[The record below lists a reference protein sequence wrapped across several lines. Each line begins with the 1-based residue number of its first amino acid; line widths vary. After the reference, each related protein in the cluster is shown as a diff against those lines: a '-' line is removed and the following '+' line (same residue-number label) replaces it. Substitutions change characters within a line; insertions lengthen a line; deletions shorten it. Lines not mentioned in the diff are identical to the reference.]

1 MKRSLFALIGCAM
14 ALAFLFEGS
23 AYAQGLA
30 DRYVARGLQCQSCHD
45 TTPPK
50 ADVKSA
56 KCETGRG
63 SMAKVA
69 EKTADLDINPHD
81 SHIEGAQCLE
91 CHQRHKKPQ
100 LLCDQCHEF
109 RGMRVP

>member
-69 EKTADLDINPHD
+69 
-81 SHIEGAQCLE
+81 
-91 CHQRHKKPQ
+91 
-100 LLCDQCHEF
+100 
-109 RGMRVP
+109 